1 MLGIVLMIEAALLV
15 IPLIVSVIYGDG
27 CDRYFSVTAVICLF
41 SGLLLYFLSNKNRN
55 FYAREGFIIVA
66 LGWILISFFGA
77 LPFFFSGAI
86 PSLTDA
92 LFETVSGFTT
102 TGATIL
108 TDIEALPM
116 SMLFWRSF
124 SHWIGGMG
132 ILVFIIAVLPKGGV
146 TNMHLMRAESPGPSV
161 DKLVPKAKQTAFILY
176 GIYIILSVI
185 MFFCVLAGGMNVFDS
200 LTTTFSTAGTG
211 GFGNLNTS
219 FASYSPMLQTIVGIF
234 MILFGINFNMYFLI
248 LAGRMKDGFKM
259 TEVRR
264 YLEIIGIA
272 TLLIVIANRG
282 IFDSLGDNIR
292 SAFFTVASII
302 TTTGF
307 STADFNLWPQFSKAI
322 LVLLMMI
329 GACAG
334 STGGGIKVSR
344 VILAFRL
351 IREQIRAFLHPNIAR
366 TVKLDGKPV
375 NKDVRTS
382 VCAFFMVYMFVLVI
396 SFVII
401 SLDNFDFET
410 SFTAVVTTI
419 GNVGP
424 GLSAVGPTGN
434 FADFSILSK
443 FVLMFDMLAGRLEF
457 FPILILFS
465 YKTWR
470 R

>member
-1 MLGIVLMIEAALLV
+1 
-15 IPLIVSVIYGDG
+15 
-27 CDRYFSVTAVICLF
+27 
-41 SGLLLYFLSNKNRN
+41 
-55 FYAREGFIIVA
+55 
-66 LGWILISFFGA
+66 
-77 LPFFFSGAI
+77 
-86 PSLTDA
+86 
-92 LFETVSGFTT
+92 
-102 TGATIL
+102 
-108 TDIEALPM
+108 
-116 SMLFWRSF
+116 
-124 SHWIGGMG
+124 MG

-401 SLDNFDFET
+401 SLDNFDLET